1 MNTTTRSRLLAWLLT
16 IAMVLTLVPT
26 VAFAAETATY
36 TKVTDASTLAAG
48 DKVVNVANDYDYA
61 LGTNQKTNNRD
72 AVVVTKTDN
81 TVAVTDAVQVLT
93 LEAGT
98 KEDTFAFNTG
108 SGYLYAASSEKNY
121 LKTESALS
129 DNSSWAITIEGGTDP
144 DPTTPTEPD
153 EPDGIVPIATAL
165 AGDDGVSFTVKGVVT
180 LVDGQNIYLQD
191 DTGAIC
197 VRMSCQ

>member
-48 DKVVNVANDYDYA
+48 DKVVIVANDYDYA
-61 LGTNQKTNNRD
+61 LGTNQKKNNRD
-72 AVVVTKTDN
+72 AVAVTKTDN

-98 KEDTFAFNTG
+98 NEGTFAFNTG
-108 SGYLYAASSEKNY
+108 SGYLYAASSSSNH

-129 DNSSWAITIEGGTDP
+129 DNSSWAITIEGG
-144 DPTTPTEPD
+144 
-153 EPDGIVPIATAL
+153 IAT
-165 AGDDGVSFTVKGVVT
+165 VKAQGT
-180 LVDGQNIYLQD
+180 NTHNWMRYNPNNGTPLFACYASGQQDICIYRLEGGTDCLVK
-191 DTGAIC
+191 
-197 VRMSCQ
+197 

>member
-26 VAFAAETATY
+26 VAFAAATATY

-48 DKVVNVANDYDYA
+48 DKVVIVANDYDYA
-61 LGTNQKTNNRD
+61 LGTNQKDNNRD
-72 AVVVTKTDN
+72 AVAVTKTDN

-98 KEDTFAFNTG
+98 KEGTFAFNTG
-108 SGYLYAASSEKNY
+108 SGYLYAASSSRNH

-129 DNSSWAITIEGGTDP
+129 DNSSWAITIE
-144 DPTTPTEPD
+144 
-153 EPDGIVPIATAL
+153 DGIA
-165 AGDDGVSFTVKGVVT
+165 TVKAQGT
-180 LVDGQNIYLQD
+180 NTHNWMRYNSSNDNPLFACYASGQQDICIYRLEGGADCLV
-191 DTGAIC
+191 
-197 VRMSCQ
+197 